1 MLLNSNDSS
10 IFSKPNLFYKISKPT
25 LLNDHCG
32 KIDRTYLHV
41 PVPQCSVFLPE
52 KFLINKTKKKKKRQS
67 DIFCDL
73 QHQGTSAKNELEWEN
88 WYRGNH

>member
-1 MLLNSNDSS
+1 MLFNSNDSS

-25 LLNDHCG
+25 LLNDHYG

-52 KFLINKTKKKKKRQS
+52 KFLINKTPQKKKGSPTSFAIYSTKVLRQRM
-67 DIFCDL
+67 
-73 QHQGTSAKNELEWEN
+73 N
-88 WYRGNH
+88 

>member
-52 KFLINKTKKKKKRQS
+52 KFLINKTKKKKKAVRHLLR
-67 DIFCDL
+67 FTAPRYF
-73 QHQGTSAKNELEWEN
+73 GKE
-88 WYRGNH
+88 

>member
-10 IFSKPNLFYKISKPT
+10 IFSKPNLFYKILKPT

-32 KIDRTYLHV
+32 KIDRTCLHV

-52 KFLINKTKKKKKRQS
+52 KILINKTNKQKNGS
-67 DIFCDL
+67 P
-73 QHQGTSAKNELEWEN
+73 TSFVIYSTKVLWQKMN
-88 WYRGNH
+88 

>member
-10 IFSKPNLFYKISKPT
+10 IFSKPNLFYKILKPT

-32 KIDRTYLHV
+32 KIDRTCLHV

-52 KFLINKTKKKKKRQS
+52 KILINKTKQKNGS
-67 DIFCDL
+67 P
-73 QHQGTSAKNELEWEN
+73 TSFVIYSTKVLWQKMN
-88 WYRGNH
+88 

>member
-10 IFSKPNLFYKISKPT
+10 IFSKPNLFYKILKPT

-32 KIDRTYLHV
+32 KIDRTCLHV

-52 KFLINKTKKKKKRQS
+52 KILINKTKKWQS
-67 DIFCDL
+67 NIFCDL
-73 QHQGTSAKNELEWEN
+73 QHQGTLAKNELEWEN
-88 WYRGNH
+88 WY

>member
-1 MLLNSNDSS
+1 MLFNSNDSS

-25 LLNDHCG
+25 LLNDHYG

-52 KFLINKTKKKKKRQS
+52 KFLINKTQKKKKAVRNLLRFTAPRYFGK
-67 DIFCDL
+67 
-73 QHQGTSAKNELEWEN
+73 E
-88 WYRGNH
+88 